1 MMIDDE
7 RPFRVGA
14 KTDPRS
20 LKIKRPQV
28 GSYILGFMNVARI
41 MYRDPVYKVTV
52 CVDDLVGR

>member
-28 GSYILGFMNVARI
+28 GNHCVI
-41 MYRDPVYKVTV
+41 KVTPYALTISSADNV
-52 CVDDLVGR
+52 FTSSIEYSLSI

>member
-1 MMIDDE
+1 MMMIDDE

-28 GSYILGFMNVARI
+28 RNHCVI
-41 MYRDPVYKVTV
+41 KVTA